1 MISLVFDKAIE
12 QSFGSVNCQMRSSR
26 LWVDFRGEKD
36 ILGDIMDTIARPHV
50 VDYRKKRFDG
60 FVTFVQGIAS
70 NEHFPCGAWSNSE
83 KLTCAVVP

>member
-12 QSFGSVNCQMRSSR
+12 QSFESVNCQMRLSR

-60 FVTFVQGIAS
+60 FVQGIAS